1 MWKGCHFA
9 QETKRQ
15 SEAPECWKMLEAY
28 VESPSFHDA
37 WRGGLVSL
45 DSFNQGTFGRQS
57 HPKRGCAKASR
68 CKSLSL
74 SV

>member
-1 MWKGCHFA
+1 MWKSCHFA

-45 DSFNQGTFGRQS
+45 DSFKFIEKQAFG
-57 HPKRGCAKASR
+57 
-68 CKSLSL
+68 
-74 SV
+74 